1 MFRDQT
7 EADLFTC
14 EKVPVRQ
21 GMCEATGG
29 NPDASKPIGGNRAA
43 EFGTYFADRRANSRI
58 AAMRRETIEEP
69 QMTMDEAV
77 EIVLAGMGLLGCR
90 REGASER
97 TDGRGGMA
105 GSDGK

>member
-7 EADLFTC
+7 EADLHVVQ
-14 EKVPVRQ
+14 VPVRQ

-43 EFGTYFADRRANSRI
+43 EFGAYFADRRANSRI

-69 QMTMDEAV
+69 PMTMDEAV
-77 EIVLAGMGLLGCR
+77 EIVLAGMGLRGGW
-90 REGASER
+90 EGDTSAHA
-97 TDGRGGMA
+97 DGRGGSA
-105 GSDGK
+105 GSDGE